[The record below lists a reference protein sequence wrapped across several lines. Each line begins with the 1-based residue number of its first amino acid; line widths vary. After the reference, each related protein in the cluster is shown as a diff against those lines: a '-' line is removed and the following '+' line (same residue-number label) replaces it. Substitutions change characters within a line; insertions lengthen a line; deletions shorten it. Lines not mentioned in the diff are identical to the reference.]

1 MRYSPFILRA
11 PASSA
16 ELGKAKPLQLLKK
29 PQKLTKLVF
38 FMTENDMGCTLKQI
52 PKEGGKF
59 WILDNE
65 MRAFQAGTSSHF

>member
-29 PQKLTKLVF
+29 
-38 FMTENDMGCTLKQI
+38 TLKTNKIGLFHDRKWHGMHIKTNTQG
-52 PKEGGKF
+52 GGK
-59 WILDNE
+59 ILNLRQRNE
-65 MRAFQAGTSSHF
+65 SI